1 MRVNKFIASH
11 TNISRRKVDELIN
24 DGSITVNDQLAYKGQ
39 KISSNDK
46 IKIEGK
52 LLTLIATTAIL
63 LNKPKGYVC
72 SRNGQGSKTV
82 YDLLPKEYRQLKSVG
97 RLDKDSSGLLLLTN
111 DGNLA
116 YKLTH
121 PSFKKEKKYLVTVS
135 PELTKTNKQ
144 NIEAGIMLEDGI
156 SKLNITTK
164 NKEWLIT
171 MHEGRNRQ
179 IRRTFEA
186 IGYTV
191 TKLHRIEFG
200 NYKLGDLNT
209 SQYKEIDIELH
220 I

>member
-24 DGSITVNDQLAYKGQ
+24 DGRITVNDQLAYKGQ
-39 KISSNDK
+39 KISSIDK

>member
-39 KISSNDK
+39 KISSIDK